1 MLDKELVLEIL
12 QNFGF
17 SSTNKHPFIYK
28 KGDTIGICYTF
39 IDEYYGELERV
50 KFFESR
56 EELEA
61 FLKKYNWIKDNGK
74 KYNARMALD
83 NYEVVNPK
91 VLFLRNDKVM
101 VKGEMFNIA
110 EFDMIEEQKGALDLA
125 ARLILEAGNLL
136 LIYDEMKSIQL
147 EYLLGLVSLK
157 NTLRTKYFDLQKE
170 IDLYNNFEVT
180 REVELLPET
189 ADLTGIDENTEKIIK
204 DRYNQYRIN
213 PPSVEDAATFLN
225 DVWNLNYGLEN
236 NYRFYETQIEENDLR
251 NEIRMVNKKIDYIMG
266 LNDKVGALFKKD
278 LVKGFKNIEKH
289 SKSTSV
295 EIPANYVQ
303 NKTREVE
310 KKYSYLNDL
319 SIYHLADYLKE
330 AMNNTNYDDL
340 VLKYPKEAK
349 DDIRIVKMPMNEVA
363 IDLFKQY
370 KEKLSVEE
378 QAIMILY
385 NSKYRNY
392 FENILS
398 IKDFDTLKIK
408 KVIKKLNSVKGFS
421 KIKSDCFD
429 AVKARIDDPC
439 NAKIKEQLFTNID
452 FTDYNTFVKSMVDIC
467 IKLKNMEYKLI
478 LPSDIKM
485 YYGSSRY
492 YYIYDENFRLVT
504 NDLNGIID
512 ELNVKK
518 DVITIVLLKK
528 DIPLLYSPY
537 YLDFGDLYNK
547 VPNLQMYI
555 KEMVNFDL
563 LINLKNVDINK
574 DPESYKVARYYSD
587 PVIIDEVSVVE
598 EVKLKDNLT
607 FNRVTFS
614 PKNGIVNIEGSNQVN
629 GTTNNQQVVEKKDVK
644 PVETKVVKTVVKR
657 KEKEEVKNV

>member
-1 MLDKELVLEIL
+1 
-12 QNFGF
+12 
-17 SSTNKHPFIYK
+17 
-28 KGDTIGICYTF
+28 
-39 IDEYYGELERV
+39 
-50 KFFESR
+50 
-56 EELEA
+56 
-61 FLKKYNWIKDNGK
+61 
-74 KYNARMALD
+74 
-83 NYEVVNPK
+83 
-91 VLFLRNDKVM
+91 
-101 VKGEMFNIA
+101 
-110 EFDMIEEQKGALDLA
+110 
-125 ARLILEAGNLL
+125 
-136 LIYDEMKSIQL
+136 
-147 EYLLGLVSLK
+147 
-157 NTLRTKYFDLQKE
+157 
-170 IDLYNNFEVT
+170 
-180 REVELLPET
+180 
-189 ADLTGIDENTEKIIK
+189 
-204 DRYNQYRIN
+204 
-213 PPSVEDAATFLN
+213 
-225 DVWNLNYGLEN
+225 
-236 NYRFYETQIEENDLR
+236 
-251 NEIRMVNKKIDYIMG
+251 
-266 LNDKVGALFKKD
+266 
-278 LVKGFKNIEKH
+278 
-289 SKSTSV
+289 
-295 EIPANYVQ
+295 
-303 NKTREVE
+303 
-310 KKYSYLNDL
+310 
-319 SIYHLADYLKE
+319 
-330 AMNNTNYDDL
+330 
-340 VLKYPKEAK
+340 
-349 DDIRIVKMPMNEVA
+349 MPMNEVA

-398 IKDFDTLKIK
+398 IKEFDTLKIK
-408 KVIKKLNSVKGFS
+408 KIIKKLNSVKGFS

-439 NAKIKEQLFTNID
+439 NVKIKEQLFTNID

-467 IKLKNMEYKLI
+467 VKLKNMEYKLI

-614 PKNGIVNIEGSNQVN
+614 TKNGIVNIEGSNQVN